1 MMSSL
6 PAFEQ
11 STPLRKPFRKSLE
24 LDDLA
29 TPYFRK
35 SISFFSCKST
45 QATELRVSEFLE
57 SKGVVFVE
65 RGEEF
70 VHLNRKNS
78 SALLAK
84 EMSEKYTSTTETP
97 TNKSRLSSFDLG
109 NNGLFL
115 RRKLSSLKN
124 TQDSP

>member
-1 MMSSL
+1 MSHL

-11 STPLRKPFRKSLE
+11 ATPLRRIHRKSLE

-35 SISFFSCKST
+35 SVSYVSCKWN
-45 QATELRVSEFLE
+45 QATELRVNEFLE
-57 SKGVVFVE
+57 SKGVFFVE
-65 RGEEF
+65 RGEES
-70 VHLNRKNS
+70 VYLSRKNS
-78 SALLAK
+78 SALIAK
-84 EMSEKYTSTTETP
+84 EISEKYTSVTQTP